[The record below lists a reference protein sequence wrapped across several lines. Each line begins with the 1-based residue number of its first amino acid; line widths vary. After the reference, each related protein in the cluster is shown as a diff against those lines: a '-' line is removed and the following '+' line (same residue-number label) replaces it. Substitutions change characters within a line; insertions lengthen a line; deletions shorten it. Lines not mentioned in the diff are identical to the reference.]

1 MTDPDESRETG
12 DTLLRNRNRA
22 VGQLLLADCAAEY
35 LAILLALRRFRDN
48 HELEPL
54 QEDLF
59 ETVGGDAD
67 RFNKNIRQL
76 LDWELIT
83 QRIERERLRG
93 YKDTR
98 RRKFRY
104 RISEDALA
112 FVLWLESRRQADE
125 CPADDD
131 TRDLLAD
138 FSVCLKETVR
148 LLNKTGADD
157 VDEESARTL
166 IHRVNRLVSITDEV
180 AHSLGDFNIR
190 LLAFATGAYQV
201 PLARRLIAELD
212 HFLKRFLKRIH
223 LLRQEISPD
232 LDKLRATRLAA
243 RWAACRTVMEREHD
257 AAHLLMRS
265 RLADP
270 QKSLAAL
277 ADFYRPDG
285 TLEKL
290 SARVNA
296 SALMVWQK
304 LHAHLRELERRS
316 HRLEDLDARIKELAA
331 LPAETVPSRWLR
343 QLAQPAQMFG
353 DSNHW
358 NETEKAT
365 PPLPVWVRN
374 RVRSEPIVW
383 LNPRRAGT
391 DKPVQSLDE
400 YRLERLGH
408 WMETLGLT
416 PTPESRQTRLSQGR
430 FANYDDFVRVFELA
444 RSGLLGNGAR
454 LAKLGLRAE
463 VREER
468 VSLSN
473 DVYTLELNDLTLEGT
488 HPHGDA

>member
-1 MTDPDESRETG
+1 MDEAPITA
-12 DTLLRNRNRA
+12 DALLKNRNRA
-22 VGQLLLADCAAEY
+22 VGQLLLADCAGEY
-35 LAILLALRRFRDN
+35 LTILLALRRFRDD

-59 ETVGGDAD
+59 DAVGGDAE

-104 RISEDALA
+104 RISDDALA
-112 FVLWLESRRQADE
+112 FVLWLESLKQADE
-125 CPADDD
+125 LPADDD
-131 TRDLLAD
+131 TRDLLSDLSA
-138 FSVCLKETVR
+138 CLKETGR
-148 LLNKTGADD
+148 LLNKTGVED
-157 VDEESARTL
+157 VDAETARTL
-166 IHRVNRLVSITDEV
+166 LHRVNRLSAITDEV
-180 AHSLGDFNIR
+180 ARSLGDFNIR
-190 LLAFATGAYQV
+190 LLAFATGTYQV

-232 LDKLRATRLAA
+232 IDKLRATRLAA
-243 RWAACRTVMEREHD
+243 RWAACQRAMAREYD
-257 AAHLLMRS
+257 ATHLLMRG
-265 RLADP
+265 RTADP
-270 QKSLAAL
+270 QKTLATL
-277 ADFYRPDG
+277 AEFYRPDG

-316 HRLEDLDARIKELAA
+316 HRLEDLDARIAELAA
-331 LPAETVPSRWLR
+331 LPPETVPSAWFLR
-343 QLAQPAQMFG
+343 LSQPAQMFG
-353 DSNHW
+353 DPNHW
-358 NETEKAT
+358 NESEKAT

-374 RVRSEPIVW
+374 RVRQEPIVW
-383 LNPRRAGT
+383 LSPRRAGT

-400 YRLERLGH
+400 YRLERLGQ
-408 WMETLGLT
+408 WMDSLGLT
-416 PTPESRQTRLSQGR
+416 PTRAARHPRLSEGHYAD
-430 FANYDDFVRVFELA
+430 FDDFARVFELA

-454 LAKLGLRAE
+454 LAKLGLRTT
-463 VREER
+463 VLKER
-468 VSLSN
+468 TTLSN
-473 DVYTLELNDLTLEGT
+473 GLYALELNDLQLEGT
-488 HPHGDA
+488 PHGNP